1 MLTRRSLALPL
12 ILIGIG
18 VVALLANVGVL
29 SADAIDRTVSLWPLI
44 LVLVGAEL
52 IVHRVLPP
60 PSAGVAG
67 LALLALML
75 AVVVAYAALGPR
87 VPGGSR
93 TFDAAAP
100 RQDLSRANLVL
111 DASAAQVDVR
121 ATGLAND
128 LYRVHFEYPANQGA
142 PSVTLDR
149 EAGRVMVEQN
159 RSAAPFSFR
168 GGRATFVRVD
178 LTDQVAWAVDLGG
191 GAYRGTLDLAS
202 LQVTGMHVSG
212 GAANLDLR
220 LGGPKGKIP
229 LDFSGGAFN
238 ITVHVPAG
246 TALRVTV
253 SGGANDVEVDGHHLG
268 AFGQDTYASPAY
280 SNATDGYAITLSGG
294 ASHARVVS
302 G

>member
-1 MLTRRSLALPL
+1 MLTRRSLVLPL
-12 ILIGIG
+12 VLIGIG

-60 PSAGVAG
+60 ASARIAG
-67 LALLALML
+67 LALLGLML

-87 VPGGSR
+87 VPSGSR

-100 RQDLSRANLVL
+100 RQDVSRANLVL

-121 ATGLAND
+121 AASLAND
-128 LYRVHFEYPANQGA
+128 LYRVHVEYPANQGA
-142 PSVTLDR
+142 PSVALDR
-149 EAGRVMVEQN
+149 ESGRVTVEQN
-159 RSAAPFSFR
+159 QSPAPFFF
-168 GGRATFVRVD
+168 GGGPATSVRVD
-178 LTDQVAWAVDLGG
+178 LSDQVAWAVDLGG
-191 GAYRGTLDLAS
+191 GAYRGAIDLDS
-202 LQVTGMHVSG
+202 LQLTGIHVSG

-220 LGGPKGKIP
+220 VGGPKGKIP

-246 TALRVTV
+246 TALEVSV
-253 SGGANDVEVDGHHLG
+253 SGGANDVDVDGHHMG
-268 AFGQDTYASPAY
+268 AFGQDTYSSPAY
-280 SNATDGYAITLSGG
+280 SAATDGYAITLSGG